1 MSMTNIFCALQVD
14 SRAVADVMGI
24 SSRTVANKISDFRR
38 KGYNFN
44 LKATVKDSAQKDQLA
59 VASPDVATPSKKFT
73 EGGIDNT
80 TPNNKELKSSIFNT
94 APTNVEPSSGIDNTA
109 PTNRV
114 HKNGTLGK
122 AVSKKT
128 PTKKMA
134 WITEDD
140 AVAVNDDD
148 DLQLISTKPA
158 KKIELY
164 RESFEETDLKH
175 AARLTQRKIIREK
188 GLKRQ
193 EEAKKAMVIEDDD
206 HEA

>member
-80 TPNNKELKSSIFNT
+80 TPNNKELKSSIF
-94 APTNVEPSSGIDNTA
+94 NTA